1 MNVKL
6 KLALALTASPLAF
19 GESAP
24 DSLAPTAAAP
34 LASPGAWTGS
44 WWDALGRDSLP
55 SDSLQKI
62 AMNLG
67 ILPGTDANGNDP
79 RRVQNALSASLV
91 AGEAGA
97 IKGLQ
102 LSGGMNDVHGSVR
115 GLQATY
121 GLNIVGGSVVGVQ
134 AAAVNILKHDVS
146 GFQYGYLF
154 NKVGGN
160 VSGWQLGAVGNVVD
174 GEVRGVQSASVVNK
188 ARSVVGVQDGFL
200 NLADRVRG
208 IQGGFVNVADNIKGV
223 QWGFVNIADTM
234 VGPQIGLVNIRPD
247 ARYFVESWFD
257 ETGMTHL
264 SLNYGSPGWYNL
276 IDLGVRG
283 RDSKR
288 ASIGMGFGCR
298 YPSKRLILSL
308 DANAAVVMNPRQI
321 DEAQD
326 NNDSLKISIEATDDN
341 ESDFH
346 VEGDPDEIDAFN
358 GLFKARVT
366 VGWHLWG
373 RLAVFG
379 GVSGNMLV
387 VPHNGN
393 GTHQL
398 RPMGDYHWD
407 AYPHHRLWPGVFA
420 GIRI

>member
-1 MNVKL
+1 MKSQL
-6 KLALALTASPLAF
+6 MISLAAATLTF
-19 GESAP
+19 GEAAP
-24 DSLAPTAAAP
+24 DSLAPRLPAP
-34 LASPGAWTGS
+34 LASPVAWTGS

-55 SDSLQKI
+55 GDSLQKI
-62 AMNLG
+62 AMNVG
-67 ILPGTDANGNDP
+67 IVPGTDANGKDP
-79 RRVQNALSASLV
+79 RRVENSLSASLV

-102 LSGGMNDVHGSVR
+102 VSGGMNDVHGSVR
-115 GLQATY
+115 GVQATY
-121 GLNIVGGSVVGVQ
+121 GINIVGGSVVGVQ
-134 AAAVNILKHDVS
+134 GAAVNILKHDVS
-146 GFQYGYLF
+146 GVQYGYLF

-160 VSGWQLGAVGNVVD
+160 VAGWQLGAVGNVVN
-174 GEVRGVQSASVVNK
+174 GEVRGLQTASVVNK
-188 ARSVVGVQDGFL
+188 AGSVVGVQDGFL

-208 IQGGFVNVADNIKGV
+208 AQGGFVNVADNIKGV
-223 QWGFVNIADTM
+223 QWGFVNVADTM
-234 VGPQIGLVNIRPD
+234 VGPQIGLINIRPD

-257 ETGMTHL
+257 ETGLAHL

-276 IDLGVRG
+276 IDLGMRG
-283 RDSKR
+283 RGSQR
-288 ASIGMGFGCR
+288 ASIGLGFGCR
-298 YPSKRLILSL
+298 YPSRRLILSL
-308 DANAAVVMNPRQI
+308 DASASLVVNPRQL
-321 DEAQD
+321 DDAK
-326 NNDSLKISIEATDDN
+326 NGNDSLEISIKATDDS
-341 ESDFH
+341 ESDFR

-358 GLFKARVT
+358 GLFKARAT
-366 VGWHLWG
+366 VGWHIWG

-398 RPMGDYHWD
+398 RPIGDYHWD